1 MTDIDGYPYT
11 LTRTFDVPADVVWA
25 AWTTP
30 DQYAEWANAVPGSVE
45 MDVRPAGVWKA
56 VMVTPEGD
64 FPLTGSYLEVEVNE
78 RLVTGMDIPGRPEP
92 ATMEMELEER
102 GEQTRLVLTQVC
114 DSAEERDMAEEGSN
128 MLLDGLSDFLADS

>member
-11 LTRTFDVPADVVWA
+11 LTRTFDVPADVVWE

-45 MDVRPAGVWKA
+45 MDVRPGGVWKA

-78 RLVTGMDIPGRPEP
+78 RLVTGMDIP
-92 ATMEMELEER
+92 A
-102 GEQTRLVLTQVC
+102 
-114 DSAEERDMAEEGSN
+114 
-128 MLLDGLSDFLADS
+128 GLSPRPWRWSSRSAANRPVSCSPRSATPRRSATWPRRAATCCSTA